1 LEIPPPSRGF
11 YQKGFHPM
19 TTDTMPAD
27 VIEYLTELVQE
38 DRDRKLGHLRWL
50 DANPG
55 EEDRDQQIVATEA
68 ALALATRAASFFPAG
83 D

>member
-1 LEIPPPSRGF
+1 
-11 YQKGFHPM
+11 M

-27 VIEYLTELVQE
+27 VIEYLVELVQE

-50 DANPG
+50 DANPN
-55 EEDRDQQIVATEA
+55 EPDCDQQRAETERA
-68 ALALATRAASFFPAG
+68 IELATRAATFFPSG

>member
-1 LEIPPPSRGF
+1 
-11 YQKGFHPM
+11 
-19 TTDTMPAD
+19 MPAD
-27 VIEYLTELVQE
+27 VIEYLAELVQE

-55 EEDRDQQIVATEA
+55 EDRDQQIVATEA
-68 ALALATRAASFFPAG
+68 ALALATRVASFFPSG